1 MIVPSGGGL
10 RDFIRGDDTEAMAS
24 YRTSTPG
31 TRPPGPVSEL
41 EARFERAL
49 LMCEAMWTILR
60 DKLGVTDLELLQR
73 INDLDLSDG
82 QLDGKVRK
90 GAVACPQCGRT
101 IARRLPKCMYCGQ
114 AIMHDPF
121 V

>member
-1 MIVPSGGGL
+1 MIRVDLVSAMLRGL
-10 RDFIRGDDTEAMAS
+10 TDESPGETGTAPVARSAPGAATQTLEMRAE
-24 YRTSTPG
+24 RT
-31 TRPPGPVSEL
+31 
-41 EARFERAL
+41 L
-49 LMCEAMWTILR
+49 LVCEAMWTILR

-90 GAVACPQCGRT
+90 SAVACPKCGRT

>member
-1 MIVPSGGGL
+1 MSIDAVSAMFRGMLDVPPADVGTAPSARSVPGAATPTL
-10 RDFIRGDDTEAMAS
+10 EIRLDRAML
-24 YRTSTPG
+24 
-31 TRPPGPVSEL
+31 V
-41 EARFERAL
+41 
-49 LMCEAMWTILR
+49 CEAMWTILR

-90 GAVACPQCGRT
+90 SAVACPKCGRT

>member
-1 MIVPSGGGL
+1 MPIDPISAMLHGYLTDIPGDTGAAPGGRTVPGAATQTHEM
-10 RDFIRGDDTEAMAS
+10 RM
-24 YRTSTPG
+24 
-31 TRPPGPVSEL
+31 
-41 EARFERAL
+41 ERVL
-49 LMCEAMWTILR
+49 LVCEAMWTILR

-90 GAVACPQCGRT
+90 SAVACPKCGRT

>member
-1 MIVPSGGGL
+1 MTIGMVSAMLRGMFDEAPTVAGTVPVV
-10 RDFIRGDDTEAMAS
+10 RA
-24 YRTSTPG
+24 TPG
-31 TRPPGPVSEL
+31 AARPDLETRL
-41 EARFERAL
+41 ERAL
-49 LMCEAMWTILR
+49 LVCEAMWTFVR
-60 DKLGVTDLELLQR
+60 EKLGVTDLELLQR
-73 INDLDLSDG
+73 VNDLDLSDG